1 MLLNYPLDPISKI
14 LQKLVSFNMKNYF
27 PLTFLVLLAIFLFS
41 SCGET
46 EKKKGMA
53 KDELWET
60 KSNEVKVST
69 LPSITFE
76 EMKEIYE
83 SCDFIDI
90 IFYNVE
96 FSMSVNNKTNI
107 QKMVGFVSTN
117 VATINPACKAM
128 GRIFFQKD
136 GALLVEADMYY
147 DDQCRYF
154 VFQKNGKNA
163 YANDITPEGQ
173 AYFARIFS
181 QVKVEP
187 TQ

>member
-1 MLLNYPLDPISKI
+1 
-14 LQKLVSFNMKNYF
+14 MKNYF
-27 PLTFLVLLAIFLFS
+27 PLPLLMLLTLFLFS
-41 SCGET
+41 SCGGKKE
-46 EKKKGMA
+46 EKKGMD
-53 KDELWET
+53 KDKMWAT

-76 EMKEIYE
+76 EMKAIYE
-83 SCDFIDI
+83 DCDFIDI

-96 FSMSVNNKTNI
+96 FSMSVNNKSNI

-117 VATINPACKAM
+117 AAQVNPACKAM
-128 GRIFFQKD
+128 GRIFFQKN
-136 GALLVEADMYY
+136 GALMIEADMYY
-147 DDQCRYF
+147 DDQCQYF

-181 QVKVEP
+181 QVKVES

>member
-1 MLLNYPLDPISKI
+1 MAKTKSKI
-14 LQKLVSFNMKNYF
+14 LQKLVPFNMKNYF
-27 PLTFLVLLAIFLFS
+27 STSLLIILTIFLFS

-46 EKKKGMA
+46 EEKKGMA
-53 KDELWET
+53 KDKLWST
-60 KSNEVKVST
+60 KANEVKVST

-83 SCDFIDI
+83 GCDFIDI

-117 VATINPACKAM
+117 VAKVNPDCKAM
-128 GRIFFQKD
+128 GRLFFQKN
-136 GALLVEADMYY
+136 GELLVEADMYY
-147 DDQCRYF
+147 DDQCQYF

-163 YANDITPEGQ
+163 YANYITTEGQ
-173 AYFARIFS
+173 AYFAKIFS
-181 QVKVEP
+181 QVKVEK

>member
-1 MLLNYPLDPISKI
+1 
-14 LQKLVSFNMKNYF
+14 MKNAF
-27 PLTFLVLLAIFLFS
+27 FSTLLIFLTVLLFS

-46 EKKKGMA
+46 EEKKGIA
-53 KDELWET
+53 KDKLWAT

-76 EMKEIYE
+76 EMKAIYDG
-83 SCDFIDI
+83 CDFIDI
-90 IFYNVE
+90 IFYNVD

-117 VATINPACKAM
+117 VATINPSCKAM
-128 GRIFFQKD
+128 GRLFFQKN
-136 GALLVEADMYY
+136 GELLVEADMYY

-173 AYFARIFS
+173 AYFAQIFS
-181 QVKVEP
+181 QVKVEAV
-187 TQ
+187 Q

>member
-1 MLLNYPLDPISKI
+1 
-14 LQKLVSFNMKNYF
+14 MKNYF
-27 PLTFLVLLAIFLFS
+27 SPTLLMLLTLFLFS
-41 SCGET
+41 SCGEET
-46 EKKKGMA
+46 QEKKGMD
-53 KDELWET
+53 KEKLWAT

-76 EMKEIYE
+76 EMKAIYE
-83 SCDFIDI
+83 GCDFIDI

-117 VATINPACKAM
+117 VAQVNPACKAM
-128 GRIFFQKD
+128 GRLFFQKN
-136 GALLVEADMYY
+136 GELMVEADMYY
-147 DDQCRYF
+147 DDQCQYF

-163 YANDITPEGQ
+163 YANNITPEGQ
-173 AYFARIFS
+173 AYFAKIFS
-181 QVKVEP
+181 QVKVEA